1 MKVMEK
7 KTYIQPE
14 IEVISMTMDCVLSAI
29 SANEI
34 INPDGSSEGTIGNG
48 GESGNEGDLFG
59 SGAPA
64 FFPEEE

>member
-1 MKVMEK
+1 
-7 KTYIQPE
+7 
-14 IEVISMTMDCVLSAI
+14 MTMDCVLSAI